1 MSHSANEVPE
11 DNIQY
16 LTTWS
21 VRDTCVILR
30 VCVFVCLIC
39 TYVSL
44 SCERMQFNSRI
55 IDFHALVS
63 FTEGDTMTTEM
74 QEIAITEDKP
84 LLTGQADAK
93 VRVPHTHTHI
103 LKPQIHDKMYVC
115 VCLLPRTQKNK
126 GWLVC

>member
-1 MSHSANEVPE
+1 
-11 DNIQY
+11 
-16 LTTWS
+16 
-21 VRDTCVILR
+21 
-30 VCVFVCLIC
+30 
-39 TYVSL
+39 
-44 SCERMQFNSRI
+44 MQFNSRI

-115 VCLLPRTQKNK
+115 VRVSASEDTEKQGLACVLSVLTFVSLSCICECALLS
-126 GWLVC
+126 LSEAYM

>member
-1 MSHSANEVPE
+1 
-11 DNIQY
+11 
-16 LTTWS
+16 
-21 VRDTCVILR
+21 
-30 VCVFVCLIC
+30 
-39 TYVSL
+39 
-44 SCERMQFNSRI
+44 MQFNNRT

-93 VRVPHTHTHI
+93 VRVPHTHIHI

-115 VCLLPRTQKNK
+115 VHVSASEETEKQGLACVRVCPCRAYVCALLSLSKAYM
-126 GWLVC
+126 